1 MPNLT
6 PLLTSR
12 ADNLPLFASANQ
24 DVIGLQADIAYGLT
38 WNVVAGTSFLGAVIS
53 VPGLQQGTP
62 LSCTL
67 QPSASSSAAI
77 TDAYN
82 CWLIAAYAF
91 GNQIQVYIN
100 AGGTGTNGEPANNAS
115 FGVSWA
121 VVGDPTP

>member
-12 ADNLPLFASANQ
+12 ADNLPLFAPANQ
-24 DVIGLQADIAYGLT
+24 DIVGAQAGLAYNLT
-38 WNVVAGTSFLGAVIS
+38 WNVVAGTSFLGAVIP
-53 VPGLQQGTP
+53 VPGLQQETP

-67 QPSASSSAAI
+67 QPSASSAAAI

-91 GNQIQVYIN
+91 GNQIQVYIY
-100 AGGTGTNGEPANNAS
+100 AGGTGTNGQPANNAN

-121 VVGDPTP
+121 VVGDPAP

>member
-1 MPNLT
+1 MPNLG
-6 PLLTSR
+6 PLITSR
-12 ADNLPLFASANQ
+12 SDNNSLFAVANA
-24 DVIGLQADIAYGLT
+24 DVPGKQADIAYGLT
-38 WNVVAGTSFLGAVIS
+38 WNVVAGTSFLGAVIP
-53 VPGLQQGTP
+53 VPGLEQGTP

-67 QPSASSSAAI
+67 QPSGSTSALI

-91 GNQIQVYIN
+91 GNQIQVYIY
-100 AGGTGTNGEPANNAS
+100 AGGTGTNGQPANNAA

>member
-6 PLLTSR
+6 PLLTTRS
-12 ADNLPLFASANQ
+12 DNQALFALSNS
-24 DVIGLQADIAYGLT
+24 DVKGPQSNIAYGLT

-67 QPSASSSAAI
+67 QPSGTTAALL
-77 TDAYN
+77 TDAFN
-82 CWLIAAYAF
+82 CWLGAAYAG
-91 GNQIQVYIN
+91 GNQIQVYIY
-100 AGGTGTNGEPANNAS
+100 AGGTGTNGAPANNAL